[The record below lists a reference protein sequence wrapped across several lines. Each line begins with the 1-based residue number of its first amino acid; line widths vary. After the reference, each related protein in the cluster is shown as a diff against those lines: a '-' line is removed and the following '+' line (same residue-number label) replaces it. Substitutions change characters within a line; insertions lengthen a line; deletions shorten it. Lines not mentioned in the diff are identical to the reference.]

1 MIEGLNNIAKQVNSA
16 LETQQK
22 KIRNVENQNK
32 ETIENLKVEMNRSLN
47 DHEEKIERLLMS
59 NDGVKKSKNIGDYS
73 MDLKSS
79 IK

>member
-1 MIEGLNNIAKQVNSA
+1 
-16 LETQQK
+16 
-22 KIRNVENQNK
+22 
-32 ETIENLKVEMNRSLN
+32 MNRSLN